1 MIFRLAEKTFFLS
14 ACCSPTLCVSVRSF
28 PENGVAM
35 HLRGPFFLYL
45 RCFAVLKRNDRL
57 SCESCFMLTLP
68 FSYQRKLCLFVVF
81 RERLEPLV
89 VVKLSV
95 P

>member
-1 MIFRLAEKTFFLS
+1 MLFANPLHVGAKFSR
-14 ACCSPTLCVSVRSF
+14 
-28 PENGVAM
+28 NGVAM